1 MTPTSPSISRTLP
14 GGASFPAAATGA
26 AAATSRL
33 APIRQA
39 LMAPSHNYAQQI
51 HALSFRTVTGDII
64 THAGMAHERFYVPLR
79 NRSLRQHEERMARAL
94 RHVQGWLTAGSNIRA

>member
-39 LMAPSHNYAQQI
+39 LMAPSHNSAQPVP
-51 HALSFRTVTGDII
+51 ALSFRTVAGDII
-64 THAGMAHERFYVPLR
+64 THARMAHGRIANGYPSDALYEDPLDFGI
-79 NRSLRQHEERMARAL
+79 ARKADN
-94 RHVQGWLTAGSNIRA
+94 WKP